1 MSWLVVDS
9 RAFVLQSIPVVPSCV
24 VIFEDMGQE
33 SAYAEYFLRAGIP
46 LAKRWCEKRGFPI
59 ANEGAG

>member
-1 MSWLVVDS
+1 M
-9 RAFVLQSIPVVPSCV
+9 FVRLPTPQEALFIVNCHML
-24 VIFEDMGQE
+24 FEDIGQE
-33 SAYAEYFLRAGIP
+33 SAYAEYFMRAGIP